1 LYISIITGILATY
14 GSPSKETIVPITPSP
29 AVERACDVLR
39 HLARHPDET
48 FTVSGLSKE
57 LAIPRATCDAILQSL
72 AEAAFVIRADDDLRY
87 RLGPS
92 CIAIGDAARLANS
105 ALRAAAVEA
114 EGLARNLEAF
124 AAVSL
129 RDGQES
135 RVAEV
140 FDFGPP
146 FGPRAQVGQ
155 SIPHEPPFGAV
166 YVAWEE
172 HDAQAWIARAGRSLD
187 HAARDRYRHA
197 LAEVRDRGY
206 SVTIASPRRPELV
219 DALSTLVSRPSAEH
233 ARHTRDEV
241 IAELVHSEYLATDLD
256 ATDTLR
262 VSHMSAPVFDR
273 SGHAVSSILLL
284 GPEFDVTPN
293 EVRTRGD
300 QLVRAAARATSSAGG
315 RAPEFVAATTNR
327 GQSS

>member
-1 LYISIITGILATY
+1 M
-14 GSPSKETIVPITPSP
+14 PINPSP
-29 AVERACDVLR
+29 AVERACAMLR
-39 HLARHPDET
+39 HLARHPDES
-48 FTVSGLSKE
+48 FTVSGLAKE
-57 LAIPRATCDAILQSL
+57 LAIPRATCDAILQGL
-72 AEAAFVIRADDDLRY
+72 AEGAFVIRADDDLRY

-92 CIAIGDAARLANS
+92 CIAVGDAARLANS
-105 ALRAAAVEA
+105 TLRATAAEA
-114 EGLARNLEAF
+114 EQLARELAAC

-155 SIPHEPPFGAV
+155 SIPHDPPFGAV
-166 YVAWEE
+166 YVAWDE
-172 HDAQAWIARAGRSLD
+172 HDADEWIARAGAVLD
-187 HAARDRYRHA
+187 RTERDRYRRA
-197 LAEVRDRGY
+197 LAEVRHRGY

-219 DALSTLVSRPSAEH
+219 HALSTLVSRPSAEH
-233 ARHTRDEV
+233 ARRTRDEV

-262 VSHMSAPVFDR
+262 VSHMSAAVFDR
-273 SGHAVSSILLL
+273 TGHAVSSILLL
-284 GPEFDVTPN
+284 GPEFDVTPT

-300 QLVRAAARATSSAGG
+300 QLVRAAARATSNAGG
-315 RAPEFVAATTNR
+315 HAPSAR
-327 GQSS
+327 D